1 MQQKVVALFTTPFG
15 RKNLEASTG
24 ALLLLFMV
32 EHLVANVMLLWNDSA
47 PYRWYTETLGRAIV
61 VRGMEIGLF
70 LLFAVHIGVGL
81 VMRLY
86 HRKLQ
91 RKHPNL
97 PRPKSLSSRFV
108 GWTGTA
114 ILLFLVIHLWRF
126 FWPNRVVGVDG
137 FDLYAEARSAFSS
150 VWYTTFYVICMV
162 ALASHL
168 HHGIKSALFSFKF
181 IPPKHVPLA
190 RKIGAGV
197 GVGTSLGLAYIAVH
211 LYVISLLR

>member
-1 MQQKVVALFTTPFG
+1 MQQKLVSLFTTPFG

-32 EHLVANVMLLWNDSA
+32 EHLLANVMLLWNDPA

-81 VMRLY
+81 LMRMY

-97 PRPKSLSSRFV
+97 PKPKSLSTRLV

-126 FWPNRVVGVDG
+126 FWPNRVIGVAD
-137 FDLYAEARSAFSS
+137 FDLYAEARAAFSS
-150 VWYTTFYVICMV
+150 FWYTAFYVICMV

-168 HHGIKSALFSFKF
+168 QHGIKSALFNFKF
-181 IPPKHVPLA
+181 IPPKRVPLA
-190 RKIGAGV
+190 RKIGAIV
-197 GVGTSLGLAYIAVH
+197 GVTTSLGLAYIAMH
-211 LYVISLLR
+211 LYVINLLR

>member
-1 MQQKVVALFTTPFG
+1 MQQKLVSLFTTPFG

-24 ALLLLFMV
+24 AVLLLFMV
-32 EHLVANVMLLWNDSA
+32 EHLLANVMLLWNDPA

-70 LLFAVHIGVGL
+70 LLFAVHIGIGL
-81 VMRLY
+81 IMRLY

-97 PRPKSLSSRFV
+97 PKPKSMSTRLV

-126 FWPNRVVGVDG
+126 FWPNRVLGLTD
-137 FDLYAEARSAFSS
+137 FNLYAEARAAFSS
-150 VWYTTFYVICMV
+150 VWYTLFYVGCMV

-168 HHGIKSALFSFKF
+168 QHGIKSALFNFKF
-181 IPPKHVPLA
+181 IPPKRVPLA
-190 RKIGAGV
+190 RKIGAAV
-197 GVGTSLGLAYIAVH
+197 GVGTSLGLAYIAIH
-211 LYVISLLR
+211 LYFVSLLG